1 MTARTNDLECWKLF
15 CLVVEKQGLNAAADF
30 ADIEPSRLSRVINS
44 LEAEL
49 GSPLLVH
56 NRRPLQTTSFGDQ
69 AYAMAKALLAQHAL
83 MLETLKDD
91 KDRMEGLI
99 TLAIPAGI
107 GPLFVTPQILE
118 FQQIFPKIE
127 FELITLT
134 SKAEEVFYNHP
145 EKVVHVSIGYGV
157 PGTGDI
163 VSRYSGK
170 MEFIP
175 CCSPNYI
182 KKHGHIVDPSEC
194 AVHTGL
200 SYTGGTRTKTQELQN
215 GGVVKQLKWKK
226 SLSFQSLSDL
236 KNACLLGAGI
246 AGDIPLIHCIDELE
260 EGKLV
265 NVLRGW
271 KRPAAG
277 CYLYSTKHF
286 VEYRRVKTFLDWMAE
301 KHREILEQIDNR
313 FGQLA

>member
-1 MTARTNDLECWKLF
+1 M
-15 CLVVEKQGLNAAADF
+15 
-30 ADIEPSRLSRVINS
+30 
-44 LEAEL
+44 
-49 GSPLLVH
+49 
-56 NRRPLQTTSFGDQ
+56 
-69 AYAMAKALLAQHAL
+69 
-83 MLETLKDD
+83 
-91 KDRMEGLI
+91 
-99 TLAIPAGI
+99 
-107 GPLFVTPQILE
+107 
-118 FQQIFPKIE
+118 
-127 FELITLT
+127 
-134 SKAEEVFYNHP
+134 FYNHP
-145 EKVVHVSIGYGV
+145 EKVVHVSIGYGF

-175 CCSPNYI
+175 CCSPSYI

>member
-83 MLETLKDD
+83 MLETLKGD

-107 GPLFVTPQILE
+107 GPLFVTPQLLE

-145 EKVVHVSIGYGV
+145 DKVVHVSIGYGV

-170 MEFIP
+170 WSSYPAAPRAILKTRAYRRPVRMR
-175 CCSPNYI
+175 SAHRTLL
-182 KKHGHIVDPSEC
+182 HGRH
-194 AVHTGL
+194 A
-200 SYTGGTRTKTQELQN
+200 N
-215 GGVVKQLKWKK
+215 
-226 SLSFQSLSDL
+226 
-236 KNACLLGAGI
+236 KNAGTAKRRC
-246 AGDIPLIHCIDELE
+246 CKTVEME
-260 EGKLV
+260 EEPV
-265 NVLRGW
+265 VPVS
-271 KRPAAG
+271 KRPQKRMSARRR
-277 CYLYSTKHF
+277 
-286 VEYRRVKTFLDWMAE
+286 YRRRHSLDSL
-301 KHREILEQIDNR
+301 H
-313 FGQLA
+313 

>member
-83 MLETLKDD
+83 MLETLKGD

-107 GPLFVTPQILE
+107 GPLFVTPQLLE

-145 EKVVHVSIGYGV
+145 DKVVHVSIGYGV

-175 CCSPNYI
+175 CCSPGYI
-182 KKHGHIVDPSEC
+182 KNTGISSTRQNAQRTQDSPTRAAREQKRRNC
-194 AVHTGL
+194 RTAVL
-200 SYTGGTRTKTQELQN
+200 
-215 GGVVKQLKWKK
+215 
-226 SLSFQSLSDL
+226 
-236 KNACLLGAGI
+236 
-246 AGDIPLIHCIDELE
+246 
-260 EGKLV
+260 
-265 NVLRGW
+265 
-271 KRPAAG
+271 
-277 CYLYSTKHF
+277 
-286 VEYRRVKTFLDWMAE
+286 
-301 KHREILEQIDNR
+301 
-313 FGQLA
+313 

>member
-83 MLETLKDD
+83 MLETLKGD

-107 GPLFVTPQILE
+107 GPLFVTPQLLE

-175 CCSPNYI
+175 CCSPGYI

-194 AVHTGL
+194 AALLHG
-200 SYTGGTRTKTQELQN
+200 RHAN
-215 GGVVKQLKWKK
+215 
-226 SLSFQSLSDL
+226 
-236 KNACLLGAGI
+236 KNAGTAKRRC
-246 AGDIPLIHCIDELE
+246 CKTVEME
-260 EGKLV
+260 EEPV
-265 NVLRGW
+265 VPVS
-271 KRPAAG
+271 KRPQKRMSARRR
-277 CYLYSTKHF
+277 
-286 VEYRRVKTFLDWMAE
+286 YRRRHSLDSL
-301 KHREILEQIDNR
+301 H
-313 FGQLA
+313 

>member
-1 MTARTNDLECWKLF
+1 MTARVNDLESWKLF
-15 CLVVEKQGLNAAADF
+15 CLIVEKQGLNAAADF

-69 AYAMAKALLAQHAL
+69 AYEMAKALLTQHAQ
-83 MLETLKDD
+83 MLGTLKGD

-99 TLAIPAGI
+99 TIAIPAGI
-107 GPLFVTPQILE
+107 GPLFVTPQLLE
-118 FQQIFPKIE
+118 YQQTFPKIE

-134 SKAEEVFYNHP
+134 SKADEVFVNHP

-163 VSRYSGK
+163 VSRYSGR

-175 CCSPNYI
+175 CCAPSYI
-182 KKHGHIVDPSEC
+182 KKHGAISDPDQC
-194 AVHTGL
+194 NDLTGL
-200 SYTGGTRTKTQELQN
+200 SYTGGTRTRTQELQN
-215 GGVVKQLKWKK
+215 NGVVRQLKWRK

-246 AGDIPLIHCIDELE
+246 ASDLPLIHCIDELE
-260 EGKLV
+260 QGKLV
-265 NVLRGW
+265 NVLAGW

-277 CYLYSTKHF
+277 CYLYSTRHF
-286 VEYRRVKTFLDWMAE
+286 TEYRRVSTFLDWMAE
-301 KHREILEQIDNR
+301 KHRELLDQIDER
-313 FGQLA
+313 FRKLA

>member
-107 GPLFVTPQILE
+107 GPLFVTPQLLE

-145 EKVVHVSIGYGV
+145 EKVVHVSIGY
-157 PGTGDI
+157 
-163 VSRYSGK
+163 
-170 MEFIP
+170 
-175 CCSPNYI
+175 
-182 KKHGHIVDPSEC
+182 
-194 AVHTGL
+194 
-200 SYTGGTRTKTQELQN
+200 
-215 GGVVKQLKWKK
+215 
-226 SLSFQSLSDL
+226 
-236 KNACLLGAGI
+236 
-246 AGDIPLIHCIDELE
+246 
-260 EGKLV
+260 
-265 NVLRGW
+265 
-271 KRPAAG
+271 
-277 CYLYSTKHF
+277 
-286 VEYRRVKTFLDWMAE
+286 
-301 KHREILEQIDNR
+301 
-313 FGQLA
+313 

>member
-107 GPLFVTPQILE
+107 GPLFVTPQLLE
-118 FQQIFPKIE
+118 FLQIFPKIE

-145 EKVVHVSIGYGV
+145 EKVVHVSSA
-157 PGTGDI
+157 T
-163 VSRYSGK
+163 
-170 MEFIP
+170 EFREP
-175 CCSPNYI
+175 ATLFPATPEKWN
-182 KKHGHIVDPSEC
+182 
-194 AVHTGL
+194 
-200 SYTGGTRTKTQELQN
+200 SY
-215 GGVVKQLKWKK
+215 
-226 SLSFQSLSDL
+226 
-236 KNACLLGAGI
+236 
-246 AGDIPLIHCIDELE
+246 
-260 EGKLV
+260 
-265 NVLRGW
+265 
-271 KRPAAG
+271 PAAHQVILKSTAISSIPPNA
-277 CYLYSTKHF
+277 LYIRASLTRAAREQK
-286 VEYRRVKTFLDWMAE
+286 RRNCRTAVL
-301 KHREILEQIDNR
+301 
-313 FGQLA
+313 

>member
-107 GPLFVTPQILE
+107 GPLFVTPQLLE
-118 FQQIFPKIE
+118 FHQIFPKIE

-175 CCSPNYI
+175 CCSPSYI
-182 KKHGHIVDPSEC
+182 KRLCSE
-194 AVHTGL
+194 
-200 SYTGGTRTKTQELQN
+200 
-215 GGVVKQLKWKK
+215 
-226 SLSFQSLSDL
+226 
-236 KNACLLGAGI
+236 
-246 AGDIPLIHCIDELE
+246 
-260 EGKLV
+260 
-265 NVLRGW
+265 
-271 KRPAAG
+271 
-277 CYLYSTKHF
+277 
-286 VEYRRVKTFLDWMAE
+286 
-301 KHREILEQIDNR
+301 
-313 FGQLA
+313 

>member
-107 GPLFVTPQILE
+107 GPLFVTPQLLE
-118 FQQIFPKIE
+118 FLQIFPKKSFMFPSATE
-127 FELITLT
+127 FREPATLFPAT
-134 SKAEEVFYNHP
+134 P
-145 EKVVHVSIGYGV
+145 EKW
-157 PGTGDI
+157 
-163 VSRYSGK
+163 
-170 MEFIP
+170 
-175 CCSPNYI
+175 N
-182 KKHGHIVDPSEC
+182 
-194 AVHTGL
+194 
-200 SYTGGTRTKTQELQN
+200 SY
-215 GGVVKQLKWKK
+215 
-226 SLSFQSLSDL
+226 
-236 KNACLLGAGI
+236 
-246 AGDIPLIHCIDELE
+246 
-260 EGKLV
+260 
-265 NVLRGW
+265 
-271 KRPAAG
+271 PAAHQVILKSTAISSIPPNA
-277 CYLYSTKHF
+277 LYIRASLTRAAREQK
-286 VEYRRVKTFLDWMAE
+286 RRNCRTAVL
-301 KHREILEQIDNR
+301 
-313 FGQLA
+313 

>member
-83 MLETLKDD
+83 MLETLKGG

-107 GPLFVTPQILE
+107 GPLFVTPQLLE

-127 FELITLT
+127 FELITHLKPKKCST
-134 SKAEEVFYNHP
+134 TIPKKSFMFPSATEFREPATLFPATP
-145 EKVVHVSIGYGV
+145 EKW
-157 PGTGDI
+157 
-163 VSRYSGK
+163 
-170 MEFIP
+170 
-175 CCSPNYI
+175 N
-182 KKHGHIVDPSEC
+182 
-194 AVHTGL
+194 
-200 SYTGGTRTKTQELQN
+200 SY
-215 GGVVKQLKWKK
+215 
-226 SLSFQSLSDL
+226 
-236 KNACLLGAGI
+236 
-246 AGDIPLIHCIDELE
+246 
-260 EGKLV
+260 
-265 NVLRGW
+265 
-271 KRPAAG
+271 PAAHQVILKSTAISSIPPNA
-277 CYLYSTKHF
+277 LYIRASLTRAAREQK
-286 VEYRRVKTFLDWMAE
+286 RRNCRTAVL
-301 KHREILEQIDNR
+301 
-313 FGQLA
+313 

>member
-107 GPLFVTPQILE
+107 GPLFVTPQLLE
-118 FQQIFPKIE
+118 FQQIFPKMNLSSSHSHLKPKKCSTTIPKKSFMFPSATE
-127 FELITLT
+127 FREPATLFPAT
-134 SKAEEVFYNHP
+134 P
-145 EKVVHVSIGYGV
+145 EKW
-157 PGTGDI
+157 
-163 VSRYSGK
+163 
-170 MEFIP
+170 
-175 CCSPNYI
+175 N
-182 KKHGHIVDPSEC
+182 
-194 AVHTGL
+194 
-200 SYTGGTRTKTQELQN
+200 SY
-215 GGVVKQLKWKK
+215 
-226 SLSFQSLSDL
+226 
-236 KNACLLGAGI
+236 
-246 AGDIPLIHCIDELE
+246 
-260 EGKLV
+260 
-265 NVLRGW
+265 
-271 KRPAAG
+271 PAAHQVILKSTAISSIPPNA
-277 CYLYSTKHF
+277 LYIRASLTRAAR
-286 VEYRRVKTFLDWMAE
+286 EQNAGTAERRCV
-301 KHREILEQIDNR
+301 NS
-313 FGQLA
+313 

>member
-107 GPLFVTPQILE
+107 GPLFVTPQLLE

-127 FELITLT
+127 SELITLT

-145 EKVVHVSIGYGV
+145 EKVVHVSIGF
-157 PGTGDI
+157 
-163 VSRYSGK
+163 R
-170 MEFIP
+170 
-175 CCSPNYI
+175 C
-182 KKHGHIVDPSEC
+182 EC
-194 AVHTGL
+194 
-200 SYTGGTRTKTQELQN
+200 
-215 GGVVKQLKWKK
+215 
-226 SLSFQSLSDL
+226 
-236 KNACLLGAGI
+236 
-246 AGDIPLIHCIDELE
+246 DELRFCFHRLRSS
-260 EGKLV
+260 GNRRHCFPLLRKNGIHTLLLTKL
-265 NVLRGW
+265 
-271 KRPAAG
+271 
-277 CYLYSTKHF
+277 Y
-286 VEYRRVKTFLDWMAE
+286 
-301 KHREILEQIDNR
+301 
-313 FGQLA
+313 

>member
-1 MTARTNDLECWKLF
+1 MTARANDLECWKLF

-30 ADIEPSRLSRVINS
+30 AGIEPSRLSRVIHS
-44 LEAEL
+44 LESEL
-49 GSPLLVH
+49 GGPLLVH

-69 AYAMAKALLAQHAL
+69 AYEMAKALLAQHRQ
-83 MLETLKDD
+83 MLETLKGD

-99 TLAIPAGI
+99 TIAIPAGI
-107 GPLFVTPQILE
+107 GPLFVTPQLLE
-118 FQQIFPKIE
+118 FQQTFPKIE
-127 FELITLT
+127 FELITLS
-134 SKAEEVFYNHP
+134 SKAGEVFVNHP
-145 EKVVHVSIGYGV
+145 EKVVHVSIGYGI

-175 CCSPNYI
+175 CCSPSYI
-182 KKHGHIVDPSEC
+182 KKHGRITDPSESTE
-194 AVHTGL
+194 HTGL

-215 GGVVKQLKWKK
+215 NGVAKQLKWKK

-246 AGDIPLIHCIDELE
+246 ASDLPLIHCIDELE
-260 EGKLV
+260 QGKLV
-265 NVLRGW
+265 NVLNGW

-277 CYLYSTKHF
+277 CYLYSTKYF
-286 VEYRRVKTFLDWMAE
+286 IKYQRVNTFLDWIAE
-301 KHREILEQIDNR
+301 KHRELLEQIDER
-313 FGQLA
+313 LKKLC

>member
-107 GPLFVTPQILE
+107 GPLFVTPQLLE

-175 CCSPNYI
+175 CCSPSYI

-215 GGVVKQLKWKK
+215 GGV
-226 SLSFQSLSDL
+226 
-236 KNACLLGAGI
+236 

>member
-83 MLETLKDD
+83 MLETLKGG

-107 GPLFVTPQILE
+107 GPLFVTPQLLE

-134 SKAEEVFYNHP
+134 SKAEEVF
-145 EKVVHVSIGYGV
+145 
-157 PGTGDI
+157 
-163 VSRYSGK
+163 
-170 MEFIP
+170 
-175 CCSPNYI
+175 
-182 KKHGHIVDPSEC
+182 
-194 AVHTGL
+194 
-200 SYTGGTRTKTQELQN
+200 
-215 GGVVKQLKWKK
+215 
-226 SLSFQSLSDL
+226 
-236 KNACLLGAGI
+236 
-246 AGDIPLIHCIDELE
+246 
-260 EGKLV
+260 
-265 NVLRGW
+265 
-271 KRPAAG
+271 
-277 CYLYSTKHF
+277 
-286 VEYRRVKTFLDWMAE
+286 
-301 KHREILEQIDNR
+301 
-313 FGQLA
+313 